1 MRASRGRAQADLLG
15 QVPFF
20 SKAFFITI
28 PLAII
33 VLFLPP
39 NSKSVDIPTG
49 VHQFVAI
56 GSRGARFPSTAM
68 DSYRRNRASYG
79 NPNPGVLGSL
89 GVHAVN
95 ITQEFVVG
103 RLTVAVRPVRRN
115 HSGPDFHSP
124 ERLRRDLAHVNA
136 FVGARLTLVP
146 LTCSDF
152 LAASRAG
159 LPCLSFGS
167 GYGCQLPGRSPAAHI
182 VLADIPDF
190 GAGQLI
196 LWRVCYEVR
205 KTMWR
210 GYGRGTR
217 CLDSEQLCD
226 PACC

>member
-1 MRASRGRAQADLLG
+1 
-15 QVPFF
+15 
-20 SKAFFITI
+20 
-28 PLAII
+28 
-33 VLFLPP
+33 
-39 NSKSVDIPTG
+39 
-49 VHQFVAI
+49 
-56 GSRGARFPSTAM
+56 M

-115 HSGPDFHSP
+115 QF
-124 ERLRRDLAHVNA
+124 LALLPLTGATEARPCPLNA

-182 VLADIPDF
+182 VPADIPDF
-190 GAGQLI
+190 GAGRLI

-205 KTMWR
+205 KTMWW

-226 PACC
+226 PGMLSIRPRPYSRLRPEPWDPEKRVPGDA

>member
-1 MRASRGRAQADLLG
+1 ME
-15 QVPFF
+15 
-20 SKAFFITI
+20 
-28 PLAII
+28 
-33 VLFLPP
+33 
-39 NSKSVDIPTG
+39 
-49 VHQFVAI
+49 
-56 GSRGARFPSTAM
+56 GSRSQSGQS
-68 DSYRRNRASYG
+68 
-79 NPNPGVLGSL
+79 
-89 GVHAVN
+89 
-95 ITQEFVVG
+95 VG
-103 RLTVAVRPVRRN
+103 TNSWLY
-115 HSGPDFHSP
+115 FHSP

-226 PACC
+226 PGMLSIRPRPYSRLRPEPWDPEKRVPGDA